1 MHKAQSTKHKAL
13 ESNGTIADIRKTQ
26 VIGKNREIDE
36 NKIFR
41 ANVFV
46 GLLFFFCI
54 GQVDIDLNIV
64 SMSICLLFW
73 TKYEVILL
81 HQYIFSSSNEDS
93 LSIQI
98 VDLWKFR
105 AQIFIKVN

>member
-1 MHKAQSTKHKAL
+1 MKQSSHNSHIIHNAKSTKHKAL

-64 SMSICLLFW
+64 SMSICLLF
-73 TKYEVILL
+73 
-81 HQYIFSSSNEDS
+81 
-93 LSIQI
+93 
-98 VDLWKFR
+98 
-105 AQIFIKVN
+105 